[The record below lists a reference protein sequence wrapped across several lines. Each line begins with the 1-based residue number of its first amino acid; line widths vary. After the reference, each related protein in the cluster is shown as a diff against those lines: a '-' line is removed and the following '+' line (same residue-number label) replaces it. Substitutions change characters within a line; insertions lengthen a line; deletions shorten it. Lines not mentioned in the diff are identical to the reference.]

1 MEAIIL
7 EPGNKEDFEKIK
19 EFALKNSI
27 PTSVLDDEEYKF
39 IERKKLA
46 KIADTEYPQL
56 DITIEEIVAITKET
70 RALEYAKR
78 NLGGY

>member
-7 EPGNKEDFEKIK
+7 EPGNEAEFEKIK
-19 EFALKNSI
+19 KFAFKNKI
-27 PTSVLDDEEYKF
+27 PTSVLEDEDYRF

-46 KIADTEYPQL
+46 AIANTKYPQL
-56 DITIEEIVAITKET
+56 DITIEDIVAITKET

-78 NLGGY
+78 NLRGY

>member
-7 EPGNKEDFEKIK
+7 EPGNEADFEKIK
-19 EFALKNSI
+19 KFALKNNI
-27 PTSVLDDEEYKF
+27 PTSVLEDEDYRF

-46 KIADTEYPQL
+46 DIANTKYPQL
-56 DITIEEIVAITKET
+56 DITIEDIVAITKET

-78 NLGGY
+78 NLRSH

>member
-7 EPGNKEDFEKIK
+7 EPGNEADFEKIK
-19 EFALKNSI
+19 EFALRNKI
-27 PTSVLDDEEYKF
+27 PTSILSDDEYRF

-46 KIADTEYPQL
+46 DIANTKYPQL